1 MGTVS
6 VLYSEIKKT
15 FPELSLDKLFD
26 SRYYPDQILQQTT
39 LSFFICSVSQT
50 EQTVLDDGLFMYY
63 CPVNY

>member
-15 FPELSLDKLFD
+15 FPELSLDKLLIHGIIL
-26 SRYYPDQILQQTT
+26 ILQQTA
-39 LSFFICSVSQT
+39 LSFFICSVNQT
-50 EQTVLDDGLFMYY
+50 EQTALDDGLCMHY